1 MTSAN
6 EPEIARAVALLFHE
20 VALIDRYS
28 ITGLKSAARNNY
40 TKHLRDAS
48 G

>member
-6 EPEIARAVALLFHE
+6 EPEIARAISLLFHE
-20 VALIDRYS
+20 AALIDCYS
-28 ITGLKSAARNNY
+28 IAGLKSAARSNY